1 MQRPAARPAFPSRQA
16 LAPEHLSRYLPGMAL
31 PPLISLTDV
40 RLTFGS
46 GPLFEGVTLS
56 LSKGERAA
64 LVGRNGAGKS
74 TLMKIISE
82 VIEPDS
88 GEVWR
93 QPGITYAT
101 VPQEPDLSGFATVL
115 DYVADGL
122 DGAYMAEAEIM
133 EFGIDPQANPA
144 KLSGGQKRRA
154 ALAKA
159 FAAEPTILLLDEP
172 TNHLDVPMIEYLEGR
187 LKAFNGVVLVVSHD
201 RRFLE
206 TVSTNTLW
214 LRQGKVLKSPE
225 GYVKFDQWAEQIEEE
240 DERQLRRMTTQLK
253 DEQHWLARGVT
264 ARRKRNQGRLARLRQ
279 MKVDHAQMRS
289 ALNDRKSLAEFS
301 ADAGGAMSKKVIEAK
316 GLSKTFQTADGPLVI
331 ANDLDLRILR
341 GDRIGIIG
349 PNGAGKTTLVRLLL
363 GEIAPDAGT
372 VTHSKT
378 LQVTYQDQT
387 RDTLKAT
394 DTMWEALAPMGG
406 DSINVQGHQRHIAA
420 YAKDFLFRPEQLRQP
435 VGALSGGER
444 NRLALAIGLAQTS
457 NLLVMDEPTNDLD
470 MQTLELLEDMLLAYE
485 GTLILVSHDRAFL
498 DSTVTSCLCPLGDGE
513 WIQTAGGWSDAQEQL
528 KGLRQK
534 NAPKSDK
541 SKSPAPATRPKAA
554 AAKLSFK
561 DEHRQKEIDALI
573 PKLQAEIAALEK
585 DLADPGLYGRNAAA
599 FSQKS
604 ARIGAARE
612 QLEGIEMEWL
622 EIEEKRASLTS

>member
-1 MQRPAARPAFPSRQA
+1 
-16 LAPEHLSRYLPGMAL
+16 MAQ
-31 PPLISLTDV
+31 PPLVSLTDV

-82 VIEPDS
+82 AIEPDS

-101 VPQEPDLSGFATVL
+101 LTQEPDLSGHASVL
-115 DYVADGL
+115 DYVAEGL
-122 DGAYMAEAEIM
+122 DGVYMAEAEIM
-133 EFGIDPQANPA
+133 EFGVDKDADPAT
-144 KLSGGQKRRA
+144 LSGGQKRRA
-154 ALAKA
+154 ALARA
-159 FAAEPTILLLDEP
+159 FASQPSILLLDEP
-172 TNHLDVPMIEYLEGR
+172 TNHLDVPMIEYLEER

-225 GYVKFDQWAEQIEEE
+225 GYLKFDQWAEQIEEE
-240 DERQLRRMTTQLK
+240 DSRQLRRMTTHLK
-253 DEQHWLARGVT
+253 EEQHWLARGVT
-264 ARRKRNQGRLARLRQ
+264 ARRKRNQGRLARLKDLRVQ
-279 MKVDHAQMRS
+279 HAQMRT
-289 ALNDRKSLAEFS
+289 ALNDRKASAEFI
-301 ADAGGAMSKKVIEAK
+301 ADAGEAMSRKVIEAK
-316 GLSKTFQTADGPLVI
+316 GLSKTYQTADGPLVI
-331 ANDLDLRILR
+331 ARSLDLRILR

-363 GEIAPDAGT
+363 GEIAPDGGS

-378 LQVTYQDQT
+378 LRVTYQDQT
-387 RDTLKAT
+387 RASLKAT

-406 DSINVQGHQRHIAA
+406 DSINVQGQQRHVAA

-444 NRLALAIGLAQTS
+444 NRLALAIGLSQTS

-470 MQTLELLEDMLLAYE
+470 MQTLELLEDMLLAYD
-485 GTLILVSHDRAFL
+485 GTLLLVSHDRAFL
-498 DSTVTSCLCPLGDGE
+498 DATVTSCLSPIGGGAWL
-513 WIQTAGGWSDAQEQL
+513 QTAGGWSDAQAQL
-528 KGLRQK
+528 KTLRREDQPRGGKQK
-534 NAPKSDK
+534 A
-541 SKSPAPATRPKAA
+541 PAPTQVKQKP

-585 DLADPGLYGRNAAA
+585 ALADGSLYTRDAPA
-599 FSQKS
+599 FNRTS
-604 ARIGAARE
+604 ARIGAARGE
-612 QLEGIEMEWL
+612 LESIETEWL
-622 EIEEKRASLTS
+622 EIEEKRASLSS

>member
-1 MQRPAARPAFPSRQA
+1 
-16 LAPEHLSRYLPGMAL
+16 MAQ
-31 PPLISLTDV
+31 PPLISLTNV

-46 GPLFEGVTLS
+46 GPLFEGVTLA

-101 VPQEPDLSGFATVL
+101 VAQEPDLTGFATVL

-122 DGAYMAEAEIM
+122 EGAYRAEAEIM
-133 EFGIDPQANPA
+133 EFGIDPEADP
-144 KLSGGQKRRA
+144 KTLSGGQKRRA

-159 FAAEPTILLLDEP
+159 FAKQPTILLLDEP

-225 GYVKFDQWAEQIEEE
+225 GYIKFDQWAEQIEEE

-301 ADAGGAMSKKVIEAK
+301 ADAGESMSKKVIEAK
-316 GLSKTFQTADGPLVI
+316 GLSKTFETADGPLVI
-331 ANDLDLRILR
+331 AKSLDLRILR

-363 GEIAPDAGT
+363 GEIPPDAGT

-387 RDTLKAT
+387 RESLNAT

-406 DSINVQGHQRHIAA
+406 DSINVQGQQRHIAA

-470 MQTLELLEDMLLAYE
+470 MQTLDLLEDMLLAYE

-498 DSTVTSCLCPLGDGE
+498 DATVTSCLCPLGDGE

-528 KGLRQK
+528 KGVRLK
-534 NAPKSDK
+534 NAPRADK
-541 SKSPAPATRPKAA
+541 SRSTAAPAPKARP

-561 DEHRQKEIDALI
+561 DEHRQKEINALI
-573 PKLQAEIAALEK
+573 P
-585 DLADPGLYGRNAAA
+585 
-599 FSQKS
+599 
-604 ARIGAARE
+604 
-612 QLEGIEMEWL
+612 
-622 EIEEKRASLTS
+622 

>member
-1 MQRPAARPAFPSRQA
+1 
-16 LAPEHLSRYLPGMAL
+16 MAQ

-88 GEVWR
+88 GDVWR
-93 QPGITYAT
+93 QPGITYAN
-101 VPQEPDLSGFATVL
+101 VAQEPDMSGFETVL
-115 DYVADGL
+115 DYVSEGL

-133 EFGIDPQANPA
+133 EFGIDKDADP
-144 KLSGGQKRRA
+144 KTLSGGQMRRA

-159 FAAEPTILLLDEP
+159 FAKDPTILLLDEP

-206 TVSTNTLW
+206 TISTNTLW
-214 LRQGKVLKSPE
+214 LRQGKVLKSPD
-225 GYVKFDQWAEQIEEE
+225 GYVKFDEWAEQIEVEE
-240 DERQLRRMTTQLK
+240 ERQLRRMTTQLK

-264 ARRKRNQGRLARLRQ
+264 GRRKRNQGRLARLRQ
-279 MKVDHAQMRS
+279 MKVDHANMRT
-289 ALNDRKSLAEFS
+289 ALNDRKSTAEFS
-301 ADAGGAMSKKVIEAK
+301 ADAGEALSKKVIEAR
-316 GLSKTFQTADGPLVI
+316 GLAKTFQTTGGPLVI
-331 ANDLDLRILR
+331 ARSLDLRILR

-363 GEIAPDAGT
+363 GEITPDAGT
-372 VTHSKT
+372 LQHSKT

-387 RDTLKAT
+387 RDTLNAT
-394 DTMWEALAPMGG
+394 DTVWEALAPMGG
-406 DSINVQGHQRHIAA
+406 DSINVQGHQRHVAA

-470 MQTLELLEDMLLAYE
+470 MQTLDLLEDMLLAYE

-498 DSTVTSCLCPLGDGE
+498 DSTVTSCLCPIGEGD

-528 KGLRQK
+528 KGVRRK
-534 NAPKSDK
+534 DGPKTEKPKGAASAAPK
-541 SKSPAPATRPKAA
+541 PKP

-585 DLADPGLYGRNAAA
+585 DLADAGLYARDAAA
-599 FSQKS
+599 FTKKS
-604 ARIGAARE
+604 ARVGAART
-612 QLEGIEMEWL
+612 QLENIELEWL
-622 EIEEKRASLTS
+622 EIEEKRASLGY

>member
-1 MQRPAARPAFPSRQA
+1 
-16 LAPEHLSRYLPGMAL
+16 MAQ
-31 PPLISLTDV
+31 PPLISLTNV

-46 GPLFEGVTLS
+46 GPLFEGVTLA

-101 VPQEPDLSGFATVL
+101 VAQEPDLSGFATVL

-122 DGAYMAEAEIM
+122 EGAYMAEAEIM
-133 EFGIDPQANPA
+133 EFGIDPEADP
-144 KLSGGQKRRA
+144 KTLSGGQKRRA

-159 FAAEPTILLLDEP
+159 FAIQPTILLLDEP

-225 GYVKFDQWAEQIEEE
+225 GYLKFDQWAEQIEEE

-301 ADAGGAMSKKVIEAK
+301 ADAGEAMSKKVIEAK

-331 ANDLDLRILR
+331 ANGLDLRILR

-363 GEIAPDAGT
+363 GEITPDAGT

-387 RDTLKAT
+387 RESLNAT

-406 DSINVQGHQRHIAA
+406 DSINVQGNQRHIAA

-470 MQTLELLEDMLLAYE
+470 MQTLDLLEDMLLAYE

-498 DSTVTSCLCPLGDGE
+498 DATVTSCLCPLGDGE

-528 KGLRQK
+528 KGVRQK
-534 NAPKSDK
+534 NAPKADK
-541 SKSPAPATRPKAA
+541 SKGAAAPAAKAKP

-561 DEHRQKEIDALI
+561 DEHRQKEINAQI

-585 DLADPGLYGRNAAA
+585 DLADAGLYARDPAA
-599 FSQKS
+599 FTKKS
-604 ARIGAARE
+604 ARVGAARTD
-612 QLEGIEMEWL
+612 LENIEMEWL
-622 EIEEKRASLTS
+622 EIEEKRESLPN

>member
-1 MQRPAARPAFPSRQA
+1 
-16 LAPEHLSRYLPGMAL
+16 MAL

-122 DGAYMAEAEIM
+122 EGAYMAEAEIM
-133 EFGIDPQANPA
+133 EFGIDPQADPA

-159 FAAEPTILLLDEP
+159 FAKEPTILLLDEP

-316 GLSKTFQTADGPLVI
+316 DLSKTFQTADGPLVI
-331 ANDLDLRILR
+331 ASNLDLRILR

-363 GEIAPDAGT
+363 GEIPPDAGT
-372 VTHSKT
+372 VVHSKT

-470 MQTLELLEDMLLAYE
+470 MQTLDLLEDMLLAYE

-498 DSTVTSCLCPLGDGE
+498 DSTVTSCLCPLGNGE

-528 KGLRQK
+528 KGVRQK
-534 NAPKSDK
+534 NAPKSDR
-541 SKSPAPATRPKAA
+541 SKSTSPSAKPKTA

-561 DEHRQKEIDALI
+561 DEHRQKEINALI

-585 DLADPGLYGRNAAA
+585 DLADAGLYARDAAA
-599 FSQKS
+599 FTKKS
-604 ARIGAARE
+604 SRVGAARTE
-612 QLEGIEMEWL
+612 LENIEMEWL
-622 EIEEKRASLTS
+622 EIEEKRESLTN

>member
-1 MQRPAARPAFPSRQA
+1 
-16 LAPEHLSRYLPGMAL
+16 MAQ

-101 VPQEPDLSGFATVL
+101 LTQEPDLSGYATVL
-115 DYVADGL
+115 DYVAEGL
-122 DGAYMAEAEIM
+122 DGVYMAEAEIM
-133 EFGIDPQANPA
+133 EFGVDPEADPTT
-144 KLSGGQKRRA
+144 LSGGQKRRA

-159 FAAEPTILLLDEP
+159 FAKQPSILLLDEP

-225 GYVKFDQWAEQIEEE
+225 GYLKFDQWAEQIEEE
-240 DERQLRRMTTQLK
+240 DARQLRRMTTHLK

-264 ARRKRNQGRLARLRQ
+264 ARRKRNQGRLARLKDLR
-279 MKVDHAQMRS
+279 VAHAQMRT
-289 ALNDRKSLAEFS
+289 ALNDRKATAEFV
-301 ADAGGAMSKKVIEAK
+301 ADAGEAMSKKVIEAK
-316 GLSKTFQTADGPLVI
+316 GLSKTFETADGPLVI
-331 ANDLDLRILR
+331 AKSLDLRILR

-363 GEIAPDAGT
+363 GEIAPDTGT

-387 RDTLKAT
+387 RESLKAT

-406 DSINVQGHQRHIAA
+406 DSINVQGHQRHVAA

-470 MQTLELLEDMLLAYE
+470 MQTLDLLEDMLLAYE
-485 GTLILVSHDRAFL
+485 GTLLLVSHDRAFL
-498 DSTVTSCLCPLGDGE
+498 DSTVTSCLSPIGGGE
-513 WIQTAGGWSDAQEQL
+513 WLQTAGGWSDAQAQL
-528 KGLRQK
+528 KSARRK
-534 NAPKSDK
+534 DAPRAEKPK
-541 SKSPAPATRPKAA
+541 EAAPAPAKPKP

-585 DLADPGLYGRNAAA
+585 ELADGSLYTRDGAA
-599 FSQKS
+599 FNKKS
-604 ARIGAARE
+604 ARIGAARGE
-612 QLEGIEMEWL
+612 LESIEMEWL
-622 EIEEKRASLTS
+622 EIEEKRAGLIGS

>member
-1 MQRPAARPAFPSRQA
+1 
-16 LAPEHLSRYLPGMAL
+16 MAQ

-101 VPQEPDLSGFATVL
+101 LTQEPDLSGFATVL
-115 DYVADGL
+115 DYVAEGL
-122 DGAYMAEAEIM
+122 DGVYMAEAEIM
-133 EFGIDPQANPA
+133 EFGVDPEADPTT
-144 KLSGGQKRRA
+144 LSGGQKRRA

-159 FAAEPTILLLDEP
+159 FAKQPSILLLDEP

-240 DERQLRRMTTQLK
+240 DARQLRRMTTHLK

-264 ARRKRNQGRLARLRQ
+264 ARRKRNQGRLARLKDLRVQ
-279 MKVDHAQMRS
+279 HAQMRT
-289 ALNDRKSLAEFS
+289 ALNDRKATAEFV
-301 ADAGGAMSKKVIEAK
+301 ADAGEAMSKKVIEVK
-316 GLSKTFQTADGPLVI
+316 GLSKTFETADGPLVI
-331 ANDLDLRILR
+331 AKSLDLRILR

-387 RDTLKAT
+387 RESLKAT

-406 DSINVQGHQRHIAA
+406 DSINVQGHQRHVAA

-444 NRLALAIGLAQTS
+444 NRLALAIGLAQAS

-470 MQTLELLEDMLLAYE
+470 MQTLDLLEDMLLAYE
-485 GTLILVSHDRAFL
+485 GTLLLVSHDRAFL
-498 DSTVTSCLCPLGDGE
+498 DATVTSCLSPIGGGE
-513 WIQTAGGWSDAQEQL
+513 WLQTAGGWSDAQAQL
-528 KGLRQK
+528 KTVRRK
-534 NAPKSDK
+534 DVPRAEKPKDAA
-541 SKSPAPATRPKAA
+541 PAPAKPKP

-585 DLADPGLYGRNAAA
+585 ELADGSLYTRDAAA
-599 FSQKS
+599 FNRKS
-604 ARIGAARE
+604 ARIGAARGE
-612 QLEGIEMEWL
+612 LESIEMEWL

>member
-1 MQRPAARPAFPSRQA
+1 
-16 LAPEHLSRYLPGMAL
+16 MAQ
-31 PPLISLTDV
+31 PPLISLTNV

-46 GPLFEGVTLS
+46 GPLFEGVTLA

-101 VPQEPDLSGFATVL
+101 VAQEPDLSGFATVL

-122 DGAYMAEAEIM
+122 EGAYMAEAEIM
-133 EFGIDPQANPA
+133 EFGIDPEADP
-144 KLSGGQKRRA
+144 KTLSGGQKRRA

-159 FAAEPTILLLDEP
+159 FAIQPTILLLDEP

-225 GYVKFDQWAEQIEEE
+225 GYLKFDQWAEQIEEE

-301 ADAGGAMSKKVIEAK
+301 ADAGEAMSKKVIEAK

-331 ANDLDLRILR
+331 ANGLDLRILR

-363 GEIAPDAGT
+363 GEITPDAGT

-387 RDTLKAT
+387 RESLNAT

-406 DSINVQGHQRHIAA
+406 DSINVQGNQRHIAA

-435 VGALSGGER
+435 VAALSGGER

-470 MQTLELLEDMLLAYE
+470 MQTLDLLEDMLLAYE

-498 DSTVTSCLCPLGDGE
+498 DATVTSCLCPLGEGE

-528 KGLRQK
+528 KGVRQK
-534 NAPKSDK
+534 NAPKADK
-541 SKSPAPATRPKAA
+541 SKGAAAPAAKAKP
-554 AAKLSFK
+554 AAKLSYK
-561 DEHRQKEIDALI
+561 DEHRQKEINALI

-585 DLADPGLYGRNAAA
+585 DLADAGLYARDPAA
-599 FSQKS
+599 FTKKS
-604 ARIGAARE
+604 ARVGAARTD
-612 QLEGIEMEWL
+612 LENIEMEWL
-622 EIEEKRASLTS
+622 EIEEKRERLPN

>member
-1 MQRPAARPAFPSRQA
+1 
-16 LAPEHLSRYLPGMAL
+16 MAQ

-82 VIEPDS
+82 MIEPDS

-101 VPQEPDLSGFATVL
+101 LTQEPDLSGFATVL
-115 DYVADGL
+115 DYAAEGL
-122 DGAYMAEAEIM
+122 DGVYMAEAELM
-133 EFGIDPQANPA
+133 EFGVDPQADPA

-159 FAAEPTILLLDEP
+159 FAKQPSILLLDEP
-172 TNHLDVPMIEYLEGR
+172 TNHLDVPMIEYLEAR

-240 DERQLRRMTTQLK
+240 DARQLRRMTTHLK

-264 ARRKRNQGRLARLRQ
+264 ARRKRNQGRLARLKDLR
-279 MKVDHAQMRS
+279 VAHAQMRT
-289 ALNDRKSLAEFS
+289 ALNDRKATTEFV
-301 ADAGGAMSKKVIEAK
+301 ADAGEAMSKKVIEAK
-316 GLSKTFQTADGPLVI
+316 GLSKTYQTADGPLAI
-331 ANDLDLRILR
+331 AKSLDLRILR

-394 DTMWEALAPMGG
+394 DTMWEALTPMGG
-406 DSINVQGHQRHIAA
+406 DSINVQGQQRHVAA

-444 NRLALAIGLAQTS
+444 NRLALAIGLAKAS

-470 MQTLELLEDMLLAYE
+470 MQTLEILEDMLLAYE
-485 GTLILVSHDRAFL
+485 GTLLLVSHDRAFL
-498 DSTVTSCLCPLGDGE
+498 DATVTSCLSPIGGGE

-528 KGLRQK
+528 KTVRRK
-534 NAPKSDK
+534 DAPKAEK
-541 SKSPAPATRPKAA
+541 PREAAPAPAKPKA

-585 DLADPGLYGRNAAA
+585 ELADGSLYTRDAAA
-599 FSQKS
+599 FNKKS
-604 ARIGAARE
+604 ARIGAARGE
-612 QLEGIEMEWL
+612 LESIEMEWL
-622 EIEEKRASLTS
+622 EIEEKRAGLIGS

>member
-1 MQRPAARPAFPSRQA
+1 
-16 LAPEHLSRYLPGMAL
+16 MAQ

-40 RLTFGS
+40 RLSFGS
-46 GPLFEGVTLS
+46 GWLFEGVTLS
-56 LSKGERAA
+56 LAKGERAA

-115 DYVADGL
+115 DYVSEGL
-122 DGAYMAEAEIM
+122 DGAYLAEAEIM
-133 EFGIDPQANPA
+133 EFDIDPSADPQT
-144 KLSGGQKRRA
+144 LSGGQKRRA

-159 FAAEPTILLLDEP
+159 FAQAPTILLLDEP
-172 TNHLDVPMIEYLEGR
+172 TNHLDVPMIEALESR

-214 LRQGKVLKSPE
+214 LRQGKVLKSPD
-225 GYVKFDQWAEQIEEE
+225 GYVKFDEWAEQVELE
-240 DERQLRRMTTQLK
+240 DERQMRRMTTQLK

-264 ARRKRNQGRLARLRQ
+264 GRRKRNQGRLARLRQ
-279 MKVDHAQMRS
+279 MKVDHANMRS
-289 ALNDRKSLAEFS
+289 ALADRKSTAEFS
-301 ADAGGAMSKKVIEAK
+301 ADAGEALSKKVIEVR
-316 GLSKTFQTADGPLVI
+316 GLSKTYQTADGPLVI
-331 ANDLDLRILR
+331 AKDLNLRILR

-372 VTHSKT
+372 VRHSST

-387 RDTLKAT
+387 RDTLNAS
-394 DTMWEALAPMGG
+394 DSVWEALAPMGG
-406 DSINVQGHQRHIAA
+406 DSINVQGHQRHVAA

-470 MQTLELLEDMLLAYE
+470 MQTLDLLEDMLLAYE

-498 DSTVTSCLCPLGDGE
+498 DATVTSCLCPLGGGE
-513 WIQTAGGWSDAQEQL
+513 WLQTAGGWSDAQQQL
-528 KGLRQK
+528 KGARPKSAAKADKPKAAATQA
-534 NAPKSDK
+534 APKSK
-541 SKSPAPATRPKAA
+541 P

-573 PKLQAEIAALEK
+573 PKLQAEIAKLEAE
-585 DLADPGLYGRNAAA
+585 LADPGLYARDAAA
-599 FSQKS
+599 FNTKS
-604 ARIGAARE
+604 ARIGAARD
-612 QLEGIEMEWL
+612 QLDAVEMEWL
-622 EIEEKRASLTS
+622 EIEEKRAGLIGS